1 MKKVITILLVITM
14 MSTLFGCGIADN
26 GTDSEKTSKAVP
38 IETFDQFVVGYGE
51 ADITPYESVPL
62 GSFGD
67 EANRFCT
74 GYWDYLY
81 AQAIVMSDA
90 DGNSMI
96 LVMTDLSWGDE
107 FLNAMVRSA
116 VTEKYQIPED
126 CVIVGGN
133 HNHQAPAWDYNDPS
147 VDEYNKYWLKSVMS
161 SIEDALADRKPAELQ
176 IGRTETENLTFVRRY
191 WQEDGNLMG
200 DNYQLSDSPIVSHE
214 TEADEEVQI
223 LRFARENEKDILVVN
238 WQTHNSISGWGRIAT
253 TELVGP
259 MRDKVKAELDCHC
272 VYFQGACGNLN
283 PVSRI
288 EGETVTRDRVEHG
301 EALAKVVVEAVKSEK
316 GLETVQSNSIQN
328 EQIRFEGKYKDG
340 SENTMELNTIAIG
353 DVSIVT
359 LPVEMFDY
367 SGMQIKDNTPDKMTL
382 LMGYTCGVT
391 RYCPPEYG
399 FENGGYEYENC
410 KWASGTA
417 EQIVDTY
424 LKTLKEFN
432 EAEK

>member
-1 MKKVITILLVITM
+1 MKKIITILLIITM
-14 MSTLFGCGIADN
+14 MATLFGCGMVDN
-26 GTDSEKTSKAVP
+26 GKDSETAAKVEP
-38 IETFDQFVVGYGE
+38 IETFEQFVVGYGE
-51 ADITPYESVPL
+51 GDITPYESVPL
-62 GSFGD
+62 GSFGE
-67 EANRFCT
+67 EANRFST

-81 AQAIVMSDA
+81 AQTIAISDTE
-90 DGNSMI
+90 GNTML
-96 LVMTDLSWGDE
+96 LVMTDLSWGDD
-107 FLNAMVRSA
+107 FLNAMVRGA
-116 VTEKYQIPED
+116 VTAKYDIPENHI
-126 CVIVGGN
+126 IVGGN
-133 HNHQAPAWDYNDPS
+133 HNHFAPAWDYNDSS

-161 SIEDALADRKPAELQ
+161 SIEDALADRKPAQMQ

-191 WQEDGNLMG
+191 WQEDGNIMG
-200 DNYQLSDSPIVSHE
+200 DNYQVSDSPIVSHE
-214 TEADEEVQI
+214 TEADEEVQ
-223 LRFARENEKDILVVN
+223 LVRFVRENEKDIVVVN
-238 WQTHNSISGWGRIAT
+238 WQTHNSISGWGRVAT
-253 TELVGP
+253 SELVGP
-259 MRDKVKAELDCHC
+259 MREKVKAEIDCHC

-288 EGETVTRDRVEHG
+288 EGETVTTDRVEHG
-301 EALAKVVVEAVKSEK
+301 EALGEVVVTALKSEA
-316 GLETVQSNSIQN
+316 GLQTVETNTIQN
-328 EQIRFEGKYKDG
+328 KQIRFEGSYKDG
-340 SENTMELNTIAIG
+340 SKSTMEMNTIAFG

-367 SGMQIKDNTPDKMTL
+367 SGMQIKQNTPDEMTL